1 MHSVQVEI
9 TSNEDKQAVT
19 TTRSSDVMSSSN
31 EAKSRFVQGAI
42 AAKKQQQAQ
51 QTERF
56 SVVNPLI

>member
-19 TTRSSDVMSSSN
+19 TTRSSDVMSSSD

-42 AAKKQQQAQ
+42 AAKKQQ
-51 QTERF
+51 
-56 SVVNPLI
+56 